1 MFTYN
6 CHLRQEVTSNWDYYS
21 SILENGE
28 LVVVKD
34 DNVRF
39 LVIGDGVSSFKD
51 LPRIRLE
58 IALNQELCLIMCDGK
73 PTLNIIECK
82 RWDIGV

>member
-6 CHLRQEVTSNWDYYS
+6 CRLRLDTASNGDYYNS
-21 SILENGE
+21 VLDNGE

-34 DNVRF
+34 DDARF

-58 IALNQELCLIMCDGK
+58 IALNQEPCLIMRDDK
-73 PTLNIIECK
+73 PILTTIECK
-82 RWDIGV
+82 R

>member
-21 SILENGE
+21 FILENGE

-34 DNVRF
+34 DNARF
-39 LVIGDGVSSFKD
+39 LVIGDGISSFKD

-58 IALNQELCLIMCDGK
+58 IALNQELCLIMRDGK

-82 RWDIGV
+82 R

>member
-6 CHLRQEVTSNWDYYS
+6 CRLRQDTASNWDYYNS
-21 SILENGE
+21 VLDNGE
-28 LVVVKD
+28 LVVVED
-34 DNVRF
+34 DNARF

-58 IALNQELCLIMCDGK
+58 IALNQEPCLIMRDDK
-73 PTLNIIECK
+73 LILTTIECK
-82 RWDIGV
+82 R

>member
-6 CHLRQEVTSNWDYYS
+6 CRLRQDTTSNWDYYNP
-21 SILENGE
+21 ILEDGE

-34 DNVRF
+34 DNARF

-51 LPRIRLE
+51 LPRLRLE
-58 IALNQELCLIMCDGK
+58 IALNQEPCLIMRDGK
-73 PTLNIIECK
+73 LILTTIECK
-82 RWDIGV
+82 R

>member
-6 CHLRQEVTSNWDYYS
+6 CRLRQDTASNWDYYNS
-21 SILENGE
+21 VLDNGE

-34 DNVRF
+34 DDARF

-58 IALNQELCLIMCDGK
+58 IALTQELCLIMRDGR
-73 PTLNIIECK
+73 PILTTIECK
-82 RWDIGV
+82 R

>member
-1 MFTYN
+1 M
-6 CHLRQEVTSNWDYYS
+6 RQDATSNWDYYNS
-21 SILENGE
+21 VLDNGE

-34 DNVRF
+34 DDERF

-58 IALNQELCLIMCDGK
+58 IALTQELCLIMRDGK
-73 PTLNIIECK
+73 SILTTIECK
-82 RWDIGV
+82 R

>member
-6 CHLRQEVTSNWDYYS
+6 CRLRQDTASNWDYYNS
-21 SILENGE
+21 VLDNGA

-34 DNVRF
+34 DDARF

-58 IALNQELCLIMCDGK
+58 IALTQELCLIMRDGK
-73 PTLNIIECK
+73 SILTTIECK
-82 RWDIGV
+82 R

>member
-6 CHLRQEVTSNWDYYS
+6 CRLRLDTASNGDYYNS
-21 SILENGE
+21 VLDNGE

-34 DNVRF
+34 DDARF

-58 IALNQELCLIMCDGK
+58 IALNQEPCLIMRDDK
-73 PTLNIIECK
+73 LILTTIECK
-82 RWDIGV
+82 R